1 MSFWSGR
8 KKPSETENVE
18 AKKQLTAAQGS
29 SQTGLRALGARA
41 VTAAAIGALVCGPLA
56 LVVGF
61 TSMQVKPVAAQ
72 AVVDHRL
79 TPVQQSTGE
88 YAAGFVAA
96 WLSSTRDNPS
106 PLAAYV
112 ASSSVKLLSTQP
124 WAYRDLTVAS
134 VDVTDG
140 SDLVS
145 VVVAANV
152 EELDMES
159 EDGATIWPR
168 RYFAVTVN
176 ASEAGLSVIGLPA
189 PVAAPSKADTPVKLA
204 YTESVMASSTAKAT
218 VVAFLNAYL
227 AGSGEI
233 SRYVTPGS
241 EITALTPAP
250 FQVLEIS
257 DLLADTEPSDNPNTG
272 AVVHVLAT
280 VDVSSAAGQQLT
292 ATYALT
298 LTARDGRWETT
309 SVDFTPLASSKPAAA
324 PEPTP
329 AP

>member
-1 MSFWSGR
+1 MSFWNG
-8 KKPSETENVE
+8 KKKNAETEKVE
-18 AKKQLTAAQGS
+18 VKKQPAPAQGS
-29 SQTGLRALGARA
+29 SQTGLRALGAKA
-41 VTAAAIGALVCGPLA
+41 VTAVAIGALACGPIALA
-56 LVVGF
+56 VGF
-61 TSMQVKPVAAQ
+61 TSAQVKPVVAQ
-72 AVVDHRL
+72 AAVDNRL

-96 WLSSTRDNPS
+96 WLSSTRDNSS
-106 PLAAYV
+106 PLAAYI
-112 ASSSVKLLSTQP
+112 ATSSVKQLSVEP
-124 WAYRDLTVAS
+124 WVYRDLTVVS
-134 VDVTDG
+134 IDVSED

-176 ASEAGLSVIGLPA
+176 AAESGLSVIGLPA
-189 PVAAPSKADTPVKLA
+189 PVAAPSEADVPVKLA
-204 YTESVMASSTAKAT
+204 YTESVMATSTAKAT
-218 VVAFLNAYL
+218 VEAFLNAYL

-233 SRYVTPGS
+233 GRYVTPGS
-241 EITALTPAP
+241 DITAVAPAP

-257 DLLADTEPSDNPNTG
+257 DLLADIEPSDTPATG
-272 AVVHVLAT
+272 DVVHMFAT
-280 VDVSSAAGQQLT
+280 VDATSAAGQQLT

-309 SVDFTPLASSKPAAA
+309 TVDFTPLASSTPAADA
-324 PEPTP
+324 DPTP

>member
-1 MSFWSGR
+1 MGFWNG
-8 KKPSETENVE
+8 KKNVDADKVET
-18 AKKQLTAAQGS
+18 KKQPAQAQGS
-29 SQTGLRALGARA
+29 SQTGLRALGAKA
-41 VTAAAIGALVCGPLA
+41 VLAASIGALACGPLA

-61 TSMQVKPVAAQ
+61 ASTQVKPVVAQ
-72 AVVDHRL
+72 TAVDNRL
-79 TPVQQSTGE
+79 TPVQQSAGE

-106 PLAAYV
+106 PLGAYIAA
-112 ASSSVKLLSTQP
+112 SSVKQLSVEP
-124 WAYRDLTVAS
+124 WVYRDLTVVS
-134 VDVTDG
+134 VDVTDA

-159 EDGATIWPR
+159 DDGATIWPR

-189 PVAAPSKADTPVKLA
+189 PVAGPKKSDVPVKLA
-204 YTESVMASSTAKAT
+204 YTESVMATSTAKAT
-218 VVAFLNAYL
+218 VEAFLNAYL

-233 SRYVTPGS
+233 SRYVTPGT
-241 EITALTPAP
+241 EIAALTPAP
-250 FQVLEIS
+250 FQILAIS
-257 DLLADTEPSDNPNTG
+257 DLLADTAPSDTPNTG
-272 AVVHVLAT
+272 SVVHVLAT
-280 VDVSSAAGQQLT
+280 VDASSASGQQLT

-309 SVDFTPLASSKPAAA
+309 SVDFVPLEDSAPAAA
-324 PEPTP
+324 SDTTPTP
-329 AP
+329 

>member
-1 MSFWSGR
+1 MSFWNG
-8 KKPSETENVE
+8 KKKNTETEKVE
-18 AKKQLTAAQGS
+18 AKKQPAPAQGS
-29 SQTGLRALGARA
+29 SQTGLRALGAKA
-41 VTAAAIGALVCGPLA
+41 VTAAAIGALACGPLA

-61 TSMQVKPVAAQ
+61 ASTQVKPVVTQAA
-72 AVVDHRL
+72 VDNSL

-96 WLSSTRDNPS
+96 WLSATRDNPS
-106 PLAAYV
+106 PLAAYI
-112 ASSSVKLLSTQP
+112 ATSSVKQLSVEP
-124 WAYRDLTVAS
+124 WVYRDLTVVS
-134 VDVTDG
+134 VDVTED

-176 ASEAGLSVIGLPA
+176 ATESGLSVIGLPA
-189 PVAAPSKADTPVKLA
+189 PVAAPSKADVPVKLA
-204 YTESVMASSTAKAT
+204 YTESVMATSTAKAT
-218 VVAFLNAYL
+218 VEAFLNAYL

-233 SRYVTPGS
+233 SRYVTPGT
-241 EITALTPAP
+241 EITALAPAP

-257 DLLADTEPSDNPNTG
+257 DLLADSAPSDTPNTG
-272 AVVHVLAT
+272 DVVHVLAT
-280 VDVSSAAGQQLT
+280 VDAGSAAGQQLT

-309 SVDFTPLASSKPAAA
+309 SVDFVPLESNAPAAA
-324 PEPTP
+324 SDTTPTP
-329 AP
+329 